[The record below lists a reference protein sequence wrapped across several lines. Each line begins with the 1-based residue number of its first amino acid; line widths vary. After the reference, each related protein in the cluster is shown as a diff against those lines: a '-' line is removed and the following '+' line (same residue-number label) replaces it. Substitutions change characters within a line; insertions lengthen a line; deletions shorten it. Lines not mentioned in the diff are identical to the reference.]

1 MMPRLIFHLF
11 LRELLKNYWD
21 NANFTSLIDD
31 FVISYRDKGVY
42 STAVQFHR
50 YIIRYII
57 KDFKRPQIL
66 HFHQKYLKKR
76 INIWKSNVEEF
87 CTE

>member
-31 FVISYRDKGVY
+31 FVISFRDKGVY
-42 STAVQFHR
+42 STAVQF
-50 YIIRYII
+50 
-57 KDFKRPQIL
+57 
-66 HFHQKYLKKR
+66 
-76 INIWKSNVEEF
+76 
-87 CTE
+87 